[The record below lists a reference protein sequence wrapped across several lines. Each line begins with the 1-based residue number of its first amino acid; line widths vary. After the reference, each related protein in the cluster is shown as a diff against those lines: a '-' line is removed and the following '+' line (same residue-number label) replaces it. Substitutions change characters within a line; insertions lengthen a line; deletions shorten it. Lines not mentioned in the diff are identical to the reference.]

1 MRPFIFEALPR
12 VTGRIKLGVLD
23 QSPMR
28 HGGTAADALR
38 ESVEL
43 ARITEELGYT
53 RYWVAEHHNATSFAG
68 TSPELLVAQIAAAT
82 RTIRV
87 GTGGVM
93 LSNYSALKV
102 AEQFQ
107 VLSAFYP
114 GRLDLG
120 IGRAAGGDPLAAAAL
135 AHPRPKAD
143 PKEFPRQVYDLLGF
157 LHGEVAD
164 GHPFAGVRAR
174 PGPPP
179 ESVPEVWLLG
189 SGSSGAR
196 VAAELGLPLAFA
208 DFLGA
213 ARQAAPAAVAQYRET
228 FKPSERQATP
238 RLLIALA
245 VLCAPDTEE
254 AQHIAR
260 SRKFDLIAELHG
272 VEGLLAP
279 EDVLRIAM
287 TEEEERH
294 VAHWSQS
301 FIEGGPELLRDA
313 ILDLA
318 RRYDTD
324 DVLLVTNC
332 YSFEHRVRSYR
343 LLSEIFGLRSDER
356 QTNKAVVSER

>member
-1 MRPFIFEALPR
+1 M
-12 VTGRIKLGVLD
+12 TDRIQFGVLD

-28 HGGTAADALR
+28 HGGTAAEALR

-53 RYWVAEHHNATSFAG
+53 RYWVAEHHNASSFAG
-68 TSPELLVAQIAAAT
+68 TSPELLVAQIAAST
-82 RTIRV
+82 RIIRV

-120 IGRAAGGDPLAAAAL
+120 VGRAAGGDPLAAAAL
-135 AHPRPKAD
+135 AHPRSQAD
-143 PKEFPRQVYDLLGF
+143 AKEFPRQVKDLLGF
-157 LHGEVAD
+157 LHGEVA
-164 GHPFAGVRAR
+164 GEHPFAGVKAR

-179 ESVPEVWLLG
+179 ESSPEVWLLG

-196 VAAELGLPLAFA
+196 VAAELGLPFAFA

-213 ARQAAPAAVAQYRET
+213 SRQAGPAVVAQYRET
-228 FKPSERQATP
+228 FKPSGREDKP
-238 RLLIALA
+238 RVIIALG
-245 VLCAPDTEE
+245 VICAPGAEE
-254 AQHIAR
+254 AQHIGL

-279 EDVLRIAM
+279 EDVLQIMM

-294 VAHWSQS
+294 VEHWSQS
-301 FIEGGPELLRDA
+301 FIEGDPELVRDT

-318 RRYDTD
+318 RRYDAD
-324 DVLLVTNC
+324 NVLLVTNC

-343 LLSEIFGLRSDER
+343 LLAEIFAMRSDG
-356 QTNKAVVSER
+356 V

>member
-1 MRPFIFEALPR
+1 
-12 VTGRIKLGVLD
+12 VTDRIKLGVLD

-28 HGGTAADALR
+28 YGGTAADALR
-38 ESVEL
+38 ETVEL

-53 RYWVAEHHNATSFAG
+53 RYWVAEHHNASSFAG
-68 TSPELLVAQIAAAT
+68 TSPELLVAQIAAST
-82 RTIRV
+82 QTIRV

-135 AHPRPKAD
+135 AHPRPKAN
-143 PKEFPRQVYDLLGF
+143 PKEFPGQVKDLLGF
-157 LHGEVAD
+157 LHSEVAD
-164 GHPFAGVRAR
+164 EHPFAGVKAQ
-174 PGPPP
+174 PGPAP
-179 ESVPEVWLLG
+179 ESCPEIWLLG
-189 SGSSGAR
+189 SGSSGAS

-208 DFLGA
+208 DFLGESRKA
-213 ARQAAPAAVAQYRET
+213 GPAVVAQYRET
-228 FKPSERQATP
+228 FKPSGQQAVP
-238 RLLIALA
+238 RLLIALG
-245 VLCAPDTEE
+245 VLCAPDAEE
-254 AQHIAR
+254 AQRIGL

-272 VEGLLAP
+272 IEGLLAP
-279 EDVLRIAM
+279 EDVLQITM
-287 TEEEERH
+287 TEAEERH
-294 VAHWSQS
+294 VEHWSQS
-301 FIEGGPELLRDA
+301 FIEGNPVQARDT

-318 RRYDTD
+318 RRYEAD

-343 LLSEIFGLRSDER
+343 LLSEIFGLRSDGY
-356 QTNKAVVSER
+356 